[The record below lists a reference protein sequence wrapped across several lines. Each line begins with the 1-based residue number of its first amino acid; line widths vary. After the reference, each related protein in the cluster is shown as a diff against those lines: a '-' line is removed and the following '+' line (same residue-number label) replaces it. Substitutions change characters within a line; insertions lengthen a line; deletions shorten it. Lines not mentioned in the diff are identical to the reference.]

1 MKTSK
6 IFPKTLFA
14 LLAFALVYT
23 AGNAQI
29 HVATDGDVGVG
40 TTSPAAKL
48 HVVLGTNS
56 ASYAGYLQNNRT
68 DASSK
73 YGLYNYLSS
82 GGTGLR
88 YGFRNYTLN
97 SAANTSSTYGS
108 YNYTYGSK
116 GYTRGE
122 YNYVYQPTAATGS
135 VFGKYNYVYSPTSST
150 GYGLY
155 NYSYAP
161 SSATGSRY
169 GLYNICNNYGS
180 GSTTYALYSSVNSGT
195 GTRYAGYFNGDVHV
209 QGNLTWT
216 SDERTKENI
225 NNLDGALALINK
237 LQPKSYNFKAD
248 MDMNLPEGEQ
258 FGFVAQELETALPGL
273 VKTIEHPA
281 EAGDVIIEPLDE
293 EAIANG
299 EIQETEEVKAG
310 KGQELKTV
318 NYVALIPILVQ
329 AIKEQQQ
336 EIDALKQQL
345 NDK

>member
-1 MKTSK
+1 M
-6 IFPKTLFA
+6 IIPKTLFT

-23 AGNAQI
+23 VGNAQI

-40 TTSPAAKL
+40 TTSPSAKL
-48 HVVLGTNS
+48 HVVLSGTS
-56 ASYAGYLQNNRT
+56 ASYAGYVQNNRS
-68 DASSK
+68 DAGTK
-73 YGLYNYLSS
+73 YGIYNYVSS
-82 GGTGLR
+82 AGTGSR
-88 YGFRNYTLN
+88 YSLLNYCIN
-97 SAANTSSTYGS
+97 GSANTSSTYGA
-108 YNYTYGSK
+108 YNYTAG
-116 GYTRGE
+116 GTGFLRGD
-122 YNYVYQPTAATGS
+122 YNYAYQPSGATSTAYGA
-135 VFGKYNYVYSPTSST
+135 YNYLYAQTSST
-150 GYGLY
+150 GYGMY
-155 NYSYAP
+155 NYAYTP

-180 GSTTYALYSSVNSGT
+180 GGTTYALYSSVNSGT

-225 NNLDGALALINK
+225 SNLDGALALIDK

-273 VKTIEHPA
+273 VKTIEHPTQPG
-281 EAGDVIIEPLDE
+281 EVVIEPLSD

-299 EIQETEEVKAG
+299 EVQEFDETSSDK

-336 EIDALKQQL
+336 EIEALKQQL

>member
-1 MKTSK
+1 MKTSF
-6 IFPKTLFA
+6 IIPKTLFT
-14 LLAFALVYT
+14 LLAFALVYMT
-23 AGNAQI
+23 GNAQI

-40 TTSPAAKL
+40 TTSPSGKL
-48 HVVLGTNS
+48 HVVLNSTS
-56 ASYAGYLQNNRT
+56 ASYTGYLQNNRN
-68 DASSK
+68 DASTK
-73 YGLYNYLSS
+73 YGLYNNVSS
-82 GGTGLR
+82 AGTGSR
-88 YGFRNYTLN
+88 YGMFNYTYN
-97 SAANTSSTYGS
+97 SSANNSSTYGAYNYTLGS
-108 YNYTYGSK
+108 TGFTRGVYNYTYQPTGATST
-116 GYTRGE
+116 GYGT
-122 YNYVYQPTAATGS
+122 YNYLNSY
-135 VFGKYNYVYSPTSST
+135 TSGT

-155 NYSYAP
+155 NYSYTS

-180 GSTTYALYSSVNSGT
+180 GSTTYALYSSVNTGT

-225 NNLDGALALINK
+225 NNLEGALALIDK
-237 LQPKSYNFKAD
+237 LQPKTYNFKAE
-248 MDMNLPEGEQ
+248 MDMNLPKGEQ

-273 VKTIEHPA
+273 VKTIEHPV
-281 EAGDVIIEPLDE
+281 EAGELAIEPLSE
-293 EAIANG
+293 EAVANG
-299 EIQETEEVKAG
+299 EVQEPTEAEATQ
-310 KGQELKTV
+310 GQQLKTV